1 MYCFVTWESW
11 SPVYIGTLTNPPAI
25 PPAARRRS
33 NVVKEVDRIQ
43 KKREERRKQQAEKK
57 EEKEAL
63 MNLDPGNPQWEFL
76 NMIREF
82 RWEGD
87 TTPVCDVQL
96 TVHQH
101 QQKGK
106 KAKQMY
112 KLYKGGKEEWGGWNQ
127 EP

>member
-1 MYCFVTWESW
+1 MYKFSF
-11 SPVYIGTLTNPPAI
+11 SPSFELPLPFLVLETVRHLLVGVICCVSQEPMLPSHARTLTNPPAI

-82 RWEGD
+82 R
-87 TTPVCDVQL
+87 
-96 TVHQH
+96 
-101 QQKGK
+101 
-106 KAKQMY
+106 
-112 KLYKGGKEEWGGWNQ
+112 
-127 EP
+127 

>member
-1 MYCFVTWESW
+1 MFGGFEFLYALFGIKSNALST
-11 SPVYIGTLTNPPAI
+11 
-25 PPAARRRS
+25 ARRRS

-82 RWEGD
+82 RQV
-87 TTPVCDVQL
+87 P
-96 TVHQH
+96 
-101 QQKGK
+101 
-106 KAKQMY
+106 
-112 KLYKGGKEEWGGWNQ
+112 GGF
-127 EP
+127 